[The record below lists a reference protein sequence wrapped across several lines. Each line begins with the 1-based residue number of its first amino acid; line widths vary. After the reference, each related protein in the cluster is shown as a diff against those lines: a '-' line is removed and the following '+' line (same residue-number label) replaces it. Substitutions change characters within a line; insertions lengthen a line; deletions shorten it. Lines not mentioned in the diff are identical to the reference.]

1 MVSIAA
7 LKHLSL
13 VIDEKRAAQIID
25 LVNGLRHGSVSFLVI
40 DELI

>member
-7 LKHLSL
+7 FRHLSLVTLSL

-25 LVNGLRHGSVSFLVI
+25 LHAVNNNCNNG
-40 DELI
+40 